1 MDYFIGIVFVLI
13 IFFVA
18 YLWVRRMAN
27 EIVRCDRYKKMIK
40 DCGEAEQL
48 EAIFE
53 SFKGLTLLPN
63 EYSKEC
69 YKEALLLLE
78 TYPEWTS
85 ARVFVVNVG
94 RWHFGRSNKDGI
106 VSDKD
111 ERTIQTDI
119 IARTSTVISNR

>member
-1 MDYFIGIVFVLI
+1 MEYFIRVVLGLTI
-13 IFFVA
+13 IFSA
-18 YLWVRRMAN
+18 YLWMRVTAK
-27 EIVRCDRYKKMIK
+27 EIVKCNRYKKMIK
-40 DCGEAEQL
+40 NCDSPEQL
-48 EAIFE
+48 DSIFE
-53 SFKGLTLLPN
+53 YFKRLTFLPN
-63 EYSKEC
+63 KYSEEC

-94 RWHFGRSNKDGI
+94 RWHFGKSNKDSI

-119 IARTSTVISNR
+119 IARTSTLISNR